1 MQYIFL
7 LSFFLGIVTVHFLQ
21 CITQIVIYT
30 IQYSFLNNK
39 YITYRLYFTSKQ
51 LTNILSSFS
60 GQFMMQDV
68 FIMPLH
74 KLYYI
79 AYNTIVIY
87 NLLKIPILQTYSFE
101 NAMLILLT
109 KLLRSCQ
116 KRRIGKQTLM
126 LLKLQSCI
134 IILEEHRK

>member
-1 MQYIFL
+1 MQYIFWAL
-7 LSFFLGIVTVHFLQ
+7 VTVHFLQ

-51 LTNILSSFS
+51 LTNISSSFS

-74 KLYYI
+74 KLCYI

-87 NLLKIPILQTYSFE
+87 NLLKIPILQTYLFK
-101 NAMLILLT
+101 NAMLISLT
-109 KLLRSCQ
+109 KLYQSCQ
-116 KRRIGKQTLM
+116 KRKIGKQTLT